1 MSTLDQLTPETVAGF
16 SLYHYDSCPFCVM
29 TRRVID
35 QTSLDIE
42 LRNIQM
48 EPQHRADLIKNGGK
62 STVPCLRIDM
72 KDGRSGWLYESSDI
86 MHFVRDYADKHQAA

>member
-48 EPQHRADLIKNGGK
+48 EPQHRAGGK